1 MATTSKAAA
10 SKKTTKAVA
19 PKAAPKAAA
28 KAAPK
33 AAAKTAAPKAA
44 APKAAAAAVAPK
56 AVKSTFTKPS
66 LIAYLVEQTGLDSK
80 AVKTVMATL
89 EQTILGAASKK
100 GVGEFTLPGLLKI
113 TTQKV
118 AAKKKRVGKNPFTG
132 EMQEFA
138 AKPATVRVKIRALKK
153 LKDAAI

>member
-1 MATTSKAAA
+1 MKA
-10 SKKTTKAVA
+10 
-19 PKAAPKAAA
+19 
-28 KAAPK
+28 
-33 AAAKTAAPKAA
+33 
-44 APKAAAAAVAPK
+44 
-56 AVKSTFTKPS
+56 TFTKPS

-89 EQTILGAASKK
+89 EQTILGAANKK

-113 TTQKV
+113 STQKV